1 MRACSRRVRRRPA
14 GPGTERRGTFGSVR
28 FGLCLY
34 QGEASPGGSAVLL
47 RQDECSYVE
56 VDTGHMHK
64 RGANV
69 RSRGGAAKSSRIQ
82 GNKNTGPL
90 STPRAGD
97 HRYGRA
103 LNSTRPGH
111 GKQPRWGTTDA
122 WPIPPGSLCV
132 GWLTG
137 WSLLRRASSCPLGLS
152 SRRSH
157 YSVVPVPG
165 LPLLGLIDI
174 EQMGAKFDP
183 IASLND

>member
-1 MRACSRRVRRRPA
+1 MLETSSPPA
-14 GPGTERRGTFGSVR
+14 GRPRDGTEGDFRFGSVR
-28 FGLCLY
+28 
-34 QGEASPGGSAVLL
+34 SVSVPRGGVSRWLRGTAAAGRMLICRGGYGPYAQAWRKRAV
-47 RQDECSYVE
+47 
-56 VDTGHMHK
+56 
-64 RGANV
+64 A
-69 RSRGGAAKSSRIQ
+69 RGGAAKSSRIQ